1 MDINEK
7 LDDILANLKS
17 FDFRLSNLETEF
29 YEKSTLIES
38 LNSAFLR
45 HEARQ
50 FKDLKEINSSIE
62 DYLTSA
68 IVYFCRCFY

>member
-7 LDDILANLKS
+7 IDDILANLKS
-17 FDFRLSNLETEF
+17 LDFRLSNLETEF

-45 HEARQ
+45 HESRQ
-50 FKDLKEINSSIE
+50 FKDLKEIKSSI
-62 DYLTSA
+62 
-68 IVYFCRCFY
+68 